1 MHELS
6 LADSMV
12 CELTDYIEN
21 EKIKKVISVTVIM
34 GKFSGVQKE
43 PFEFA
48 FPLAVEGTV
57 LEGCELKI
65 EQRPVVVNCSNCGK
79 DTQLT
84 IPLVK
89 CASCGSRNVKFTHGK
104 EFLIKSMEI
113 ED

>member
-6 LADSMV
+6 LAESMV
-12 CELTDYIEN
+12 RELTAYIEK

-48 FPLAVEGTV
+48 FPIVAEGTV
-57 LEGCELKI
+57 FEGCELNI
-65 EQRPVVVNCSNCGK
+65 EQQPGVVNCSDCGK

-89 CASCGSRNVKFTHGK
+89 CANCGSRKVKFTHGK
-104 EFLIKSMEI
+104 EFLIKSVEI
-113 ED
+113 E